1 MWPIGAGWLKM
12 EVHAV
17 CSSFIGADTVHA
29 VSVRVAERLNDE
41 SDDDELHDLYD
52 GAIDPEAYE
61 GDHHRKRPAGAAGA
75 ARDDPPS
82 GGEHDDSG
90 GIVDDADYM
99 AWAWQR
105 RVASDRHSL
114 EASRGELA
122 ASAKQKWRR
131 LRHVR
136 KAAARATGVSG
147 FFSGKDQAGDAARLA
162 R

>member
-1 MWPIGAGWLKM
+1 MSELTARELR
-12 EVHAV
+12 
-17 CSSFIGADTVHA
+17 
-29 VSVRVAERLNDE
+29 RVERIKSALAYEENLLAAELEDDDDE

-61 GDHHRKRPAGAAGA
+61 GDHHRKRPAGVAGA
-75 ARDDPPS
+75 ARDDPHS

-136 KAAARATGVSG
+136 KAAARATGASG